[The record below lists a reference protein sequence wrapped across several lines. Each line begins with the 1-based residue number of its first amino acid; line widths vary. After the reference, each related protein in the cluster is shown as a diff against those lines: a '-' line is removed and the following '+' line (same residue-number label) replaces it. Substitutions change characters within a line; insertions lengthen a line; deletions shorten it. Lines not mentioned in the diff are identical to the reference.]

1 MRHLNLK
8 SGLLAIASILI
19 ASCQTTHPQ
28 PDASLDTLQS
38 IKTVSSDGVQ
48 VYGYD
53 FGSDLTASTPLIV
66 LFHQGGSNARGEY
79 SEIAN
84 WLQDAG
90 HATIGWDIRSG
101 GELYGSYNQTQAGLV
116 EGTASGYC
124 ETYPDLEAALMY
136 VESLNRSGPTIVW
149 GSSYTGALVFQLA
162 AKNSG
167 AIDGVMA
174 FSPAAGGP
182 LTECLARDWAGDVDV
197 PMLALRTETEME
209 SPSGQAQK
217 ESLETIGADYIV
229 VSNGIH
235 GSSML
240 LDERTGSD
248 MSDVRAD
255 VLDWLSRLGLR
266 KTK

>member
-1 MRHLNLK
+1 MRHLNSK
-8 SGLLAIASILI
+8 SCLLAIAAILL
-19 ASCQTTHPQ
+19 ASCQTTKPQ
-28 PDASLDTLQS
+28 PATALGTPQS

-53 FGSDLTASTPLIV
+53 FGSDLTGSTPLIA

-79 SEIAN
+79 SEIAT

-90 HATIGWDIRSG
+90 YATIGWDIRSG
-101 GELYGSYNQTQAGLV
+101 GALYGSSNQTRAELV
-116 EGTASGYC
+116 DGTPSGYC
-124 ETYPDLEAALMY
+124 EAYPDLEAALTY
-136 VESLNRSGPTIVW
+136 VEGLDRSGPTMVW

-167 AIDGVMA
+167 AVDGVMA

-182 LTECLARDWAGDVDV
+182 LTDCLARDWASDIDV
-197 PMLALRTETEME
+197 PMLALRTETEMG

-217 ESLETIGADYIV
+217 ESLEAFGADYIV
-229 VSNGIH
+229 VANGIH

-240 LDERTGSD
+240 LDERTGSN
-248 MSDVRAD
+248 MLGVRAD
-255 VLDWLSRLGLR
+255 VLDWLSRLVLN
-266 KTK
+266 K